1 MGEVKQ
7 ISIKNP
13 TYYFYNDM
21 INLKNFESNLL
32 KIDKK
37 HYKGID
43 IYYIGYITIKKI
55 GDCEN
60 IHSVNPLYL
69 LVNHASGYIEEK
81 NGNKYLIFDDSVNEN
96 KALLKKY
103 ADVWDG
109 IKNEIK
115 AINGGEEN
123 NYGKDYMK
131 IKFNSDDDLSLNKPL
146 KFHAVTITIRS
157 IFEEGGKVYPQ
168 VFLDN
173 ALYESYISCNTKK
186 IVSQKEL
193 AIIKQVHQKNVCFVI
208 IGILKMLDLNLNC
221 MFVTNV
227 TMY

>member
-1 MGEVKQ
+1 MGKQ
-7 ISIKNP
+7 IKNQ

-21 INLKNFESNLL
+21 VNFKNFESNLL

-96 KALLKKY
+96 KGLLKKY
-103 ADVWDG
+103 TDVWYG
-109 IKNEIK
+109 IKSEIK
-115 AINGGEEN
+115 TINGGKEN
-123 NYGKDYMK
+123 DYGKDYMK
-131 IKFNSDDDLSLNKPL
+131 I
-146 KFHAVTITIRS
+146 
-157 IFEEGGKVYPQ
+157 
-168 VFLDN
+168 
-173 ALYESYISCNTKK
+173 
-186 IVSQKEL
+186 
-193 AIIKQVHQKNVCFVI
+193 
-208 IGILKMLDLNLNC
+208 
-221 MFVTNV
+221 
-227 TMY
+227 